1 MGRTVGSGKK
11 IIQNKMMKTWMKSLF
26 LILSVSALSGCNDL
40 VQNSNSND
48 EAFFSNDFVG
58 GLNFKAIAPALVQ
71 KCASCHQEYAG
82 YSEQEYLDAGLIV
95 QSSPATSQLY
105 YRLSNSPVV
114 GPQPRNMPQGGG
126 AAFTD
131 EELQLLEDWINGFGI

>member
-1 MGRTVGSGKK
+1 
-11 IIQNKMMKTWMKSLF
+11 MKTWIKKIGLLLSLITF
-26 LILSVSALSGCNDL
+26 SGCNGL

-48 EAFFSNDFVG
+48 EDFYSNDFIG
-58 GLNFKAIAPALVQ
+58 GLNFKAIAPVLVL
-71 KCASCHQEYAG
+71 KCAGCHQEYAG
-82 YSEQEYLDAGLIV
+82 YSELEYEAAGLVV
-95 QSSPATSQLY
+95 QSNPGASQLY

-131 EELQLLEDWINGFGI
+131 GEIQKLADWINGFGL